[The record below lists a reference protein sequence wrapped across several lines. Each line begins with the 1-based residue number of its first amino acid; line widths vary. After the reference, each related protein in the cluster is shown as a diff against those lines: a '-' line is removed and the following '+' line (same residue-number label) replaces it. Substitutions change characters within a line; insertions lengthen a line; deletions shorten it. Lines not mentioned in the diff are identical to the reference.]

1 MIDKLEIE
9 RTASAARRRA
19 PALSPCAGYAG
30 REGRADDA
38 VRAHRRRD
46 GGRWRQAHVCS
57 AEQGG
62 IARDSHA

>member
-30 REGRADDA
+30 RESRADDA
-38 VRAHRRRD
+38 VRAHR
-46 GGRWRQAHVCS
+46 GRELVVGCS
-57 AEQGG
+57 LT
-62 IARDSHA
+62 